1 MAASD
6 GLVGI
11 YNLLVYGVV
20 YEYSMV
26 YNQTTGGHYAN
37 C

>member
-1 MAASD
+1 MAASE
-6 GLVGI
+6 GLAGI
-11 YNLLVYGVV
+11 KILLVYGVV